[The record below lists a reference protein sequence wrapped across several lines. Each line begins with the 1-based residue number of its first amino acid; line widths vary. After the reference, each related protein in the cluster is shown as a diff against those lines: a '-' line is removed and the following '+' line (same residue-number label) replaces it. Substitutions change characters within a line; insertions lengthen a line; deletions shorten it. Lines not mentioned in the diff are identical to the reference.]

1 MMKNNFLQMCNDMQK
16 NSSKIHS
23 HSTIQNYLTAGRLF
37 MHSVH
42 NKLIKTIYSG
52 IFLLLYTLML
62 SGCVEKFDI
71 PVTTGEGNI
80 SGDTVYVPL
89 NPPWAGFNNPQ
100 SIFIGNEPFIYV
112 ADTDN
117 NRIVMMN
124 LAGNILGTREIKRP
138 VAISQDYQLNLIVCA
153 EFDTAGVT
161 YGAVFKLDLFASG
174 HDISN
179 APLRRVLPRPGVSAD
194 LKPNIRFSGVC
205 TFYDNSFY
213 VARTGPN
220 NSSIFD
226 PDNSILIFEKKT
238 LVNGIKV
245 DTLIGRLPALEPL
258 GSGTK
263 TANNISSLTS
273 FKRRNNDFIMTLTG
287 NTSFK
292 TQWLFYNFASETP
305 GYENRL
311 GPFSSEMMIANK
323 FKKPEGAALD
333 NSGNIFIADTETD
346 SVYKFNSFGDQLQ
359 SFGGPDIFNS
369 PSSVAFFDRTL
380 YVVDRG
386 NNRILR
392 FILSTDL

>member
-1 MMKNNFLQMCNDMQK
+1 MMIKEENILLNINNTTNKNIEMKFHSIIQSLVFSFSN
-16 NSSKIHS
+16 KITGF
-23 HSTIQNYLTAGRLF
+23 STIIFITLF
-37 MHSVH
+37 
-42 NKLIKTIYSG
+42 
-52 IFLLLYTLML
+52 TLFAIT
-62 SGCVEKFDI
+62 GCVEKFEI
-71 PVTTGEGNI
+71 PVTSGLGNI
-80 SGDTVYVPL
+80 TGDTVYVQL
-89 NPPWAGFNNPQ
+89 NPPWEGFNNPNA
-100 SIFIGNEPFIYV
+100 IFIGNEPFIYV

-124 LAGNILGTREIKRP
+124 LAGTILGIREIKRP

-161 YGAVFKLDLFASG
+161 YGAVFKLDLFSAG
-174 HDISN
+174 HDIAN

-194 LKPNIRFSGVC
+194 LKPNVRFTGVC

-213 VARTGPN
+213 IARTGPS

-226 PDNSILIFEKKT
+226 PDNSILVFEKKT
-238 LVNGIKV
+238 LSNGIKV

-258 GSGTK
+258 GSGIK
-263 TANNISSLTS
+263 TANGISSLTS

-287 NTSFK
+287 TPTSFK

-305 GYENRL
+305 GYETKL
-311 GPFSSEMMIANK
+311 SPFGSDMMVANK
-323 FKKPEGAALD
+323 FKRPEGAALD
-333 NSGNIFIADTETD
+333 NSGNIFVADSEAD
-346 SVYKFNSFGDQLQ
+346 SVYKFNSFGDELQ
-359 SFGGPDIFNS
+359 SFGGSDKFNQ
-369 PSSVAFFDRTL
+369 PSAVAFFDRTL

>member
-1 MMKNNFLQMCNDMQK
+1 MKY
-16 NSSKIHS
+16 
-23 HSTIQNYLTAGRLF
+23 HSTIQSFIFSQTENF
-37 MHSVH
+37 KK
-42 NKLIKTIYSG
+42 KLII
-52 IFLLLYTLML
+52 ILIILLTLL
-62 SGCVEKFDI
+62 TFTGCVDKFEI
-71 PVTTGEGNI
+71 PVTSGEGNI
-80 SGDTVYVPL
+80 SGDTVYVQL
-89 NPPWAGFNNPQ
+89 NPPWTGFNNPQ
-100 SIFIGNEPFIYV
+100 NIFIGNEPFIYV

-117 NRIVMMN
+117 DRIVMMN
-124 LAGNILGTREIKRP
+124 LAGNILGTREIKKP

-161 YGAVFKLDLFASG
+161 YGAVFKIDLFAAG
-174 HDISN
+174 HNIAS
-179 APLRRVLPRPGVSAD
+179 APLYRVLPRPGFSAD
-194 LKPNIRFSGVC
+194 LKPNIRFTGVC

-213 VARTGPN
+213 VARTGPA

-238 LVNGIKV
+238 LANGSKV

-292 TQWLFYNFASETP
+292 TQWLFFNFASETP

-323 FKKPEGAALD
+323 FKRPEGAALD
-333 NSGNIFIADTETD
+333 NSGNIFVADTETD

-359 SFGGPDIFNS
+359 GFGGPDIFNS